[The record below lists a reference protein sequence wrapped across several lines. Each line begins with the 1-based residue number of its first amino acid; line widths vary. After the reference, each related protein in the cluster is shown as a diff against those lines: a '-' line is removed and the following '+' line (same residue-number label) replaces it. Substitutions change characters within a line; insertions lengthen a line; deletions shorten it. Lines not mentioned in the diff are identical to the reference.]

1 MVFSSLE
8 FLFLFLP
15 LILVAYFVTPNRG
28 KNAVLLIFS
37 LMFYAWGEP
46 VYVLLMLF
54 SIGINYAFGRMIAT
68 RRDAGA
74 AKWILILS
82 IVMNLLLLGV
92 FKYGDFLV
100 ANLNGLLHTA
110 IPQPNLP
117 LPIGISFYTF
127 KIISYV
133 IDVYGSRVKAQK
145 NFINFGA
152 YVTLFPQLTA
162 GPIVRYA
169 TIGEELECRT
179 HSMDQFSEGARRFM
193 AGLGK
198 KVLLANNIGILWD
211 SMSNLGGSQMSVV
224 AAWLGM
230 IAYTFQIY
238 FDFSGYSDMAIGLSK
253 MFGFH
258 ILENFEYPY
267 ISKSITEFWRRWH
280 ISLGTWFREY
290 VYIPLGGNRKG
301 VGRQLFNLA
310 VVWALTGI
318 WHGASWNFLAWGI
331 YYCILLILEKLFLL
345 RWLKKAPA
353 IVGHVYTLFFV
364 MIGWVLFAF
373 DQFSEGFAY
382 IGYLFGAGGI
392 PFLSGAALYALQSNL
407 PMLLLLCVAST
418 PLMKK
423 LYDKAV
429 TKWNAGVL
437 TTAECI
443 GIASIFVLSVA
454 YLVDSSYSPFLYF
467 RF

>member
-15 LILVAYFVTPNRG
+15 LMLAAYFAMPDRG
-28 KNAVLLIFS
+28 KNAVLLLFS
-37 LMFYAWGEP
+37 LLFYAWGEP

-54 SIGINYAFGRMIAT
+54 SMGINYGLGRVIAA
-68 RRDAGA
+68 RRGDSS
-74 AKWILILS
+74 AKLVLVLS
-82 IVMNLLLLGV
+82 IAINLLLLGV
-92 FKYGDFLV
+92 FKYGDFVV
-100 ANLNGLLHTA
+100 ANLNGLLH
-110 IPQPNLP
+110 IGLPQPNLP

-133 IDVYGSRVKAQK
+133 VDVYSARVQVQK
-145 NFINFGA
+145 NGINFGA
-152 YVTLFPQLTA
+152 YVALFPQLTA
-162 GPIVRYA
+162 GPIVQYE
-169 TIGEELECRT
+169 TIGAQLEHRT
-179 HSMDQFSEGARRFM
+179 HSVDQFSEGVRRFM

-198 KVLLANNIGILWD
+198 KVLLANNIGMLWD
-211 SMSNLGGSQMSVV
+211 SMSNLGDGQRSVV
-224 AAWLGM
+224 AAWLGV

-238 FDFSGYSDMAIGLSK
+238 FDFSGYSDMAIGLSR
-253 MFGFH
+253 MFGFR

-280 ISLGTWFREY
+280 ISLGAWFRKY
-290 VYIPLGGNRKG
+290 VYIPLGGNRRG
-301 VGRQLFNLA
+301 MGRQLLNLA

-318 WHGASWNFLAWGI
+318 WHGASWNFLAWGL

-353 IVGHVYTLFFV
+353 VVGHVYTLFFV

-382 IGYLFGAGGI
+382 IGYLFGGGGI
-392 PFLSGAALYALQSNL
+392 PFLNHAALYALQSHW
-407 PMLLLLCVAST
+407 PMLVLLCVAST

-423 LYDKAV
+423 QYDKAAAR
-429 TKWNAGVL
+429 WNTGLL

-443 GIASIFVLSVA
+443 GIAFVFVISLA

>member
-1 MVFSSLE
+1 MVFSSLD

-15 LILVAYFVTPNRG
+15 LILVAYFVMPNRG

-68 RRDAGA
+68 RRDARA

-169 TIGEELECRT
+169 TIAEELECRT

-198 KVLLANNIGILWD
+198 RFYWPTT
-211 SMSNLGGSQMSVV
+211 SNSV
-224 AAWLGM
+224 
-230 IAYTFQIY
+230 
-238 FDFSGYSDMAIGLSK
+238 
-253 MFGFH
+253 GFH
-258 ILENFEYPY
+258 V
-267 ISKSITEFWRRWH
+267 EFRR
-280 ISLGTWFREY
+280 LTDECC
-290 VYIPLGGNRKG
+290 GG
-301 VGRQLFNLA
+301 
-310 VVWALTGI
+310 
-318 WHGASWNFLAWGI
+318 LAWHD
-331 YYCILLILEKLFLL
+331 CL
-345 RWLKKAPA
+345 
-353 IVGHVYTLFFV
+353 
-364 MIGWVLFAF
+364 
-373 DQFSEGFAY
+373 
-382 IGYLFGAGGI
+382 YLPNI
-392 PFLSGAALYALQSNL
+392 
-407 PMLLLLCVAST
+407 
-418 PLMKK
+418 
-423 LYDKAV
+423 
-429 TKWNAGVL
+429 
-437 TTAECI
+437 
-443 GIASIFVLSVA
+443 
-454 YLVDSSYSPFLYF
+454 F
-467 RF
+467 RFLRLFRHGHRVKQNVWISHFRKL